1 MARYENEDA
10 LVQEIEELDQRDN
23 YVFRWRGTIEIPAA
37 GSYGFQ
43 TASDDGSMLYI
54 DEQLVVDN
62 DGAHGTAEKQG
73 TVELTEGPHDLVITF
88 FERGA
93 SCGRGRA
100 SLLATIRVLR
110 SPPSLPECIN
120 TR

>member
-1 MARYENEDA
+1 
-10 LVQEIEELDQRDN
+10 
-23 YVFRWRGTIEIPAA
+23 
-37 GSYGFQ
+37 
-43 TASDDGSMLYI
+43 MLYI
-54 DEQLVVDN
+54 DGEVVVNN
-62 DGAHGTAEKQG
+62 DGAHGTTEKDG
-73 TVELTEGPHDLVITF
+73 SVVLTEGPHDIEITF

-100 SLLATIRVLR
+100 SLLATLRVLR